1 MKRGRK
7 KGENMA
13 GQSNTER
20 IIAIDVLRGFS
31 LLGILLVNMPYFSL
45 PVLYDKKEFN
55 GLDHWTAVAIDI
67 ACEASFY
74 PLFAF
79 LFGFSMIVL
88 RDRLRQRQLPFVRIF
103 VRRFMFLLVVGL
115 IHAFLI
121 WFGDILISYALVG
134 GILLL
139 FANARPRAWLSGAI
153 ICFSVLHF
161 SMVLLLG
168 MTSGLEGTKEADHG
182 NAALAAKAFYHYQN
196 GTLSDIFWQ
205 RWNDWMYVN
214 GSGGLLFTVATML
227 PICLFGGYV
236 AQKRWVEEA
245 DRYTGVIRQ
254 VALLSLIA
262 GLFLKTLPYFTIDN
276 EFTAYIQNIFG
287 GTSLACFYGTVI
299 LLLLQKNWWKQKLMI
314 FQYIGKMS
322 LTNYLLQSIVCTMLF
337 YHYGLGW
344 YGKMSMFAGTLLAI
358 ILYSVQL
365 VISRQWLR
373 HFQFGPMEWIW
384 RCVSY
389 GKRWAIYKQKRPS

>member
-20 IIAIDVLRGFS
+20 IIAIDVLRGFA
-31 LLGILLVNMPYFSL
+31 LLGILLVNMPYFSSS
-45 PVLYDKKEFN
+45 VLYDRKEFD
-55 GLDHWTAVAIDI
+55 GLDHWTSVVIDI

-79 LFGFSMIVL
+79 LFGFSMIVF
-88 RDRLRQRQLPFVRIF
+88 RDRLRQRQLPFIRIF
-103 VRRFMFLLVVGL
+103 ARRFMFLFVVGL

-139 FANARPRAWLSGAI
+139 FVKARPRAWLAGAI

-168 MTSGLEGTKEADHG
+168 TTIGLEGAKEAGHG
-182 NAALAAKAFYHYQN
+182 NAALAAKALYHYQD

-227 PICLFGGYV
+227 PLCLFGGYV
-236 AQKRWVEEA
+236 AQKRWIEEA

-254 VALLSLIA
+254 VALLSLLV
-262 GLFLKTLPYFTIDN
+262 GLFLKTFPYLTINN
-276 EFTAYIQNIFG
+276 EFTAYIQHIFG

-299 LLLLQKNWWKQKLMI
+299 LLLLQKRWWKQKLMI

-344 YGKMSMFAGTLLAI
+344 YGKMSMFAGTMLAI
-358 ILYSVQL
+358 ILYGVQL
-365 VISRQWLR
+365 VISWKWLR
-373 HFQFGPMEWIW
+373 YFQFGPMEWIW
-384 RCVSY
+384 RCVIY